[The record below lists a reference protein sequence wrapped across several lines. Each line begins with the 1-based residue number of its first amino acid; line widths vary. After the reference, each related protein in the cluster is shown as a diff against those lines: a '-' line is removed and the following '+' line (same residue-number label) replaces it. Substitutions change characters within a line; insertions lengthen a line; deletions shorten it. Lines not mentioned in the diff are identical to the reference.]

1 MAGQC
6 TATMKPSRSD
16 EVLDAEEQA
25 RMADRVRAQFDS
37 MAPKRPTKPNR
48 SESDST
54 PTPLS
59 EENTP
64 TIPEFQKFQSLQS
77 QSQALFSETKI
88 EQLEEFVETQ
98 YYKQLDSVDKTTPYG
113 TIASVL
119 LCLGY
124 PYKLTGSGF
133 IKLSSSECGGGGEG
147 HNLQLQNGYENG
159 ERVMVLRTNPA
170 TNDWIPN
177 MEDHQVIYVSGKPNR
192 SDSG

>member
-1 MAGQC
+1 
-6 TATMKPSRSD
+6 MKPSRSD
-16 EVLDAEEQA
+16 EVLDADEQA

-98 YYKQLDSVDKTTPYG
+98 YYKQLDSVDKQHHT
-113 TIASVL
+113 
-119 LCLGY
+119 
-124 PYKLTGSGF
+124 TGSGF

-147 HNLQLQNGYENG
+147 NNLQLQNGYENG